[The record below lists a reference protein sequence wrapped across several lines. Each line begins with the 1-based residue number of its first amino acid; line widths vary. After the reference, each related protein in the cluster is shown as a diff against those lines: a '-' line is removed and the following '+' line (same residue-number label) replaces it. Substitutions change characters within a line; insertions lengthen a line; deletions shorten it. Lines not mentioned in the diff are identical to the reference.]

1 MDLITEELID
11 NIITN
16 LKIISLLQPNEKLNI
31 RKGHLNIDHGSN
43 LQFIKRWIY
52 GDNRYNVLKFI
63 KIIFRDIQKI
73 KNKKSLKKILN
84 EFEKVE
90 IGLKNLKITYSDD
103 SVINVNIDIIIN
115 KMNNLKVFSYI

>member
-16 LKIISLLQPNEKLNI
+16 LKIISLIQPNEKLSI
-31 RKGHLNIDHGSN
+31 RKGHLNIDRGYN
-43 LQFIKRWIY
+43 LRFLKRWLY
-52 GDNRYNVLKFI
+52 GDNRHDILKFI
-63 KIIFRDIQKI
+63 KDLFKNIQQL
-73 KNKKSLKKILN
+73 KNEERLTI

-103 SVINVNIDIIIN
+103 SVINVNIDNIIY
-115 KMNNLKVFSYI
+115 KMNNLS